1 FCSALCST
9 FLAGCVTIQQP
20 ANGSFGVTNP
30 TAATVTWFPD
40 MQVGT
45 FVATLDNVDV
55 SGQFSVDYPN
65 QKAAATLNMLS
76 SQTSHTLIA
85 TGNFSTPIGP
95 RPAKDTSV
103 FSTLP
108 ALFNEFQPNI
118 GRGGRAVAVTM
129 QAGTQV
135 AIAAAESGGLFET
148 KD

>member
-1 FCSALCST
+1 MIRKSLTSVCHRTHRYKWAGAWTLRLTTSKAAQFCSALCST

-65 QKAAATLNMLS
+65 QKAAA
-76 SQTSHTLIA
+76 
-85 TGNFSTPIGP
+85 
-95 RPAKDTSV
+95 
-103 FSTLP
+103 
-108 ALFNEFQPNI
+108 
-118 GRGGRAVAVTM
+118 
-129 QAGTQV
+129 
-135 AIAAAESGGLFET
+135 
-148 KD
+148 